1 MTSGNTHATLP
12 VGYATEAARSSA
24 RVRMGST
31 KEFDVVDDPNY
42 EREGRG
48 RSEKKRAAQAIGAL
62 ASQLIESSEAVCRRL
77 PLPEDVREALDLA
90 RRSTA
95 RGARKR
101 ELKHLAGLLR
111 RDEETT
117 DAVRAALDSVG
128 RSSRAE
134 RELFQR
140 VEDLRD
146 ALCDQDRF
154 AEALET
160 AAAEIPGLDRHAV
173 TRLARRVHQHGDKR
187 SFREIFRRLR
197 VLVEASSQE

>member
-1 MTSGNTHATLP
+1 
-12 VGYATEAARSSA
+12 
-24 RVRMGST
+24 
-31 KEFDVVDDPNY
+31 VVDDPNR

-77 PLPEDVREALDLA
+77 PLPEDIRDVLDLA

-117 DAVRAALDSVG
+117 EAVRAALDAVG

-134 RELFQR
+134 REQFQR
-140 VEDLRD
+140 IEDLRD
-146 ALCDQDRF
+146 ALCDPDRF
-154 AEALET
+154 TAALET
-160 AAAEIPGLDRHAV
+160 AAAEVPGLDRHAV
-173 TRLARRVHQHGDKR
+173 TRLARRVHENGDKR
-187 SFREIFRRLR
+187 SFREIFRLLR
-197 VLVEASSQE
+197 ALVEASSQE

>member
-1 MTSGNTHATLP
+1 MI
-12 VGYATEAARSSA
+12 
-24 RVRMGST
+24 
-31 KEFDVVDDPNY
+31 DDPQH

-62 ASQLIESSEAVCRRL
+62 ALRMIESSDAVCKRL
-77 PLPEDVREALDLA
+77 PLPDDIRDVLDLA

-111 RDEETT
+111 RDDETVE
-117 DAVRAALDSVG
+117 AVRTALDDAG

-134 RELFQR
+134 RDQFQR
-140 VEDLRD
+140 IEDLRN
-146 ALCDQDRF
+146 ALCDPDRF

-160 AAAEIPGLDRHAV
+160 AATEVPGLDRQLI
-173 TRLARRVHQHGDKR
+173 TRLARRVHQNADKR
-187 SFREIFRRLR
+187 AYREIFRRLR
-197 VLVEASSQE
+197 VLVEASLED

>member
-1 MTSGNTHATLP
+1 
-12 VGYATEAARSSA
+12 
-24 RVRMGST
+24 MGSS
-31 KEFDVVDDPNY
+31 KEFDVVEDPHY

-62 ASQLIESSEAVCRRL
+62 ASQMIEASEAVCKRL
-77 PLPEDVREALDLA
+77 PLSEDIRDVLDLA

-111 RDEETT
+111 RDEETV
-117 DAVRAALDSVG
+117 DAVRTALNDVG
-128 RSSRAE
+128 RSSRAD
-134 RELFQR
+134 RDLFHR
-140 VEDLRD
+140 IEDLRD
-146 ALCDQDRF
+146 ALCDPDRF

-160 AAAEIPGLDRHAV
+160 AAAEVPGLDRQAIS
-173 TRLARRVHQHGDKR
+173 RLARRVHENGDKR

-197 VLVEASSQE
+197 VLVEASSEK